1 MTSTDSNRLDPG
13 TDPIPA
19 PDYTRPS
26 FNLRTV
32 LRGHGRIKAG
42 IALVVVAALVGAAY
56 VAGGP
61 PSADATTLAAVAAPT
76 TAPAVGDSS
85 DFSQLSGGTGAVD
98 QKVLPGIPTTS
109 DGSVTGAA
117 SDVSTSTIDTTQIVK
132 TGEMTLEVAGI
143 DDAVGRAQTAIAGM
157 GGTID
162 SSNRYGTDDNVVA
175 TITFRVPV
183 AKWDE
188 ALAAMQKIG
197 TKVISEQT
205 SANDVT
211 SQVVDLDAR
220 IANLKATES
229 ALQAIM
235 ARASAIPDV
244 IAVENQLSDTRGQ
257 IESLTAQD
265 KVLKDQA
272 AMSTLAVTFQLPSE
286 TVITTATQDWTLGS
300 QVDEAGAALVRIGQ
314 GLATIA
320 VWFGIVVV
328 PFGLVLI
335 ILFGVWK
342 LVRRIRGR
350 GRGSVAVQA

>member
-1 MTSTDSNRLDPG
+1 
-13 TDPIPA
+13 
-19 PDYTRPS
+19 
-26 FNLRTV
+26 
-32 LRGHGRIKAG
+32 
-42 IALVVVAALVGAAY
+42 

-61 PSADATTLAAVAAPT
+61 PSADATTLASVAAPT
-76 TAPAVGDSS
+76 AAPAVGAGS
-85 DFSQLSGGTGAVD
+85 DLSPLSGGTGAVD
-98 QKVLPGIPTTS
+98 QKALSGVPTT
-109 DGSVTGAA
+109 DNGSVTGSA
-117 SDVSTSTIDTTQIVK
+117 SDASTSTVDTTQIVK

-188 ALAAMQKIG
+188 ALTAMQKIG

-220 IANLKATES
+220 LANLKVTES

-265 KVLKDQA
+265 QVLKDQA
-272 AMSTLAVTFQLPSE
+272 AMSTLAVTFQLPTK

-300 QVDEAGAALVRIGQ
+300 QIDQAGAALVRIGQ
-314 GLATIA
+314 GLATIV
-320 VWFGIVVV
+320 VWLGVVVV
-328 PFGLVLI
+328 PLGLALL
-335 ILFGVWK
+335 ILFGIWK
-342 LVRRIRGR
+342 IARRIRSR
-350 GRGSVAVQA
+350 GRGSAAVQA